1 MMLLL
6 LIVEDIVN
14 IYKNLLAQQD
24 KIPDKTMND

>member
-14 IYKNLLAQQD
+14 IYKNLLDQQD